1 MKEIIGQGAEAIL
14 YKEDNKVLKDRVS
27 KDYRQKDLDNSLRKA
42 RTRREAKV
50 LTKLKEIGVPGPE
63 LLNMDDKNMQIS
75 MSFVEGDKLRDVLHK
90 NHIELSKEVGRK
102 VAKLHANDIIHADL
116 TTSNMILDKE
126 IHFIDFGLSFFST
139 KEEDKAVDLHLLDRA
154 LESKHHEISAECIQ
168 AVLEGYKEAYPD
180 AEKVLSRLEKVN
192 LRGRNK
198 KKTS

>member
-1 MKEIIGQGAEAIL
+1 MAEIIGQGAEAIL
-14 YKEDNKVLKDRVS
+14 YKEEDKVLKDRIS
-27 KDYRQKDLDNSLRKA
+27 KDYRQKDLDKSLRKA

-50 LTKLKEIGVPGPE
+50 LTKLKDIGVPGPE
-63 LLNMDDKNMQIS
+63 LIEMDDKQMRIS
-75 MSFVEGDKLRDVLHK
+75 MSFINGDKLRDVLHK
-90 NHIELSKEVGRK
+90 NHMELSKEVGRK
-102 VAKLHANDIIHADL
+102 VAKLHANDIVHADL

-154 LESKHHEISAECIQ
+154 LESKHHDIYEDCIK

-180 AEKVLSRLEKVN
+180 AEKVLKRLEKVQ

-198 KKTS
+198 QK

>member
-1 MKEIIGQGAEAIL
+1 MTDIIGQGAEAIL
-14 YKEDNKVLKDRVS
+14 YRDGDKVLKDRIS
-27 KDYRQKDLDNSLRKA
+27 KDYRQEELDISLRKA

-63 LLNMDDKNMQIS
+63 LLDMDDKSMRIS
-75 MSFVEGDKLRDVLHK
+75 MSFIQGDKLRDILHK
-90 NHIELSKEVGRK
+90 NHIELSKEIGRK

-154 LESKHHEISAECIQ
+154 LESKHHEIYEECMNS
-168 AVLEGYKEAYPD
+168 VLEGYKEAYPA
-180 AEKVLSRLEKVN
+180 AEKVLNRLEKVQ

-198 KKTS
+198 QK

>member
-1 MKEIIGQGAEAIL
+1 MTEIISQGAEAIL
-14 YKEDNKVLKDRVS
+14 YRDGDKVLKDRIS
-27 KDYRQKDLDNSLRKA
+27 KDYRQKELDNSLRKA

-50 LTKLKEIGVPGPE
+50 LTKLKEIGVPGPK
-63 LLNMDDKNMQIS
+63 LLDMDDKDMRIS
-75 MSFVEGDKLRDVLHK
+75 MSFIQGDKLRDVLHK
-90 NHIELSKEVGRK
+90 NHIKLSKEIGRK
-102 VAKLHANDIIHADL
+102 VAKLHASDIIHADL

-154 LESKHHEISAECIQ
+154 LESKHHEISEECMK

-180 AEKVLSRLEKVN
+180 AEKVLNRLEKVQ

-198 KKTS
+198 QK

>member
-1 MKEIIGQGAEAIL
+1 MEKIGSGAEAIL
-14 YKEDNKVLKDRVS
+14 YKEGNKVLKDRIS

-50 LTKLKEIGVPGPE
+50 LTKLKEIGIPGPE
-63 LLNMDDKNMQIS
+63 LLDMDDKSMRIS
-75 MSFVEGDKLRDVLHK
+75 MSFINGDKLRDVLH
-90 NHIELSKEVGRK
+90 NNPVELSKEVGRK

-154 LESKHHEISAECIQ
+154 LESKHHEIYEECIK
-168 AVLEGYKEAYPD
+168 AVLEGYKEDYPD
-180 AEKVLSRLEKVN
+180 AEKVLNRLEKVQ

-198 KKTS
+198 KKTN